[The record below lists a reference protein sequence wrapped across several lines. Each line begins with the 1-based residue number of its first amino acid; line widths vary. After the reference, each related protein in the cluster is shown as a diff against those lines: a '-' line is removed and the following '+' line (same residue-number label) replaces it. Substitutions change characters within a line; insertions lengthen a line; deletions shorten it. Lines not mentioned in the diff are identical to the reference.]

1 MPRTKG
7 SKNKNTATAKNKNI
21 ININVNSSKSKKGR
35 PRKTTANTN
44 TQARY
49 PNYGGGNAN
58 APPQVIISQPQADN
72 SNLNNS
78 LISSFITSKILNE
91 TMNRSNMTAVEPP
104 RAEPT
109 IAEPPRPE
117 SSYFTARE
125 SIIPKLPDTP
135 KTVIK
140 PSPKIETKKPT
151 TITEPPKIDIKP
163 DDVSPPKTD
172 IKPIDVSPPKKT
184 PPKFYKKLVDDTK
197 NNTSQLSSSVLEDA
211 MKEVKE
217 ENNAATLIKSVLSGH
232 RNRKMHSL
240 RKQYPELV
248 NKRLELVKEMDPQ
261 NLLQYKPKIGD
272 DGKPLYLQKLEGK
285 KAKDKIKLEQTL
297 LSNPIIS
304 QDLENKT
311 LKNKTAIK
319 IQNAI
324 RGKLSRNKAADL
336 YIQKQDRDKEE
347 AVKKIQSIYRGK
359 KTRNELINDKD
370 FQNKI
375 DIKIKKYGDAASEY
389 ATRGKDSEKVNQEFS
404 DIMKNMR
411 TGLQKFRTTLG
422 TKPKKRGPKP
432 KVND

>member
-21 ININVNSSKSKKGR
+21 INININSSKSKKGR

-49 PNYGGGNAN
+49 PNYGGNAN
-58 APPQVIISQPQADN
+58 APPQVIILQPQADN

-91 TMNRSNMTAVEPP
+91 TMNGNRSNMTAVEPP

-117 SSYFTARE
+117 PSYFAARE

-140 PSPKIETKKPT
+140 PSPKIETKKST

-163 DDVSPPKTD
+163 DDVSPPKLD
-172 IKPIDVSPPKKT
+172 IKPVDVSPPKKT
-184 PPKFYKKLVDDTK
+184 PSKFYKKLVDD
-197 NNTSQLSSSVLEDA
+197 NTSQLSNSILEDA

-217 ENNAATLIKSVLSGH
+217 ENKAATLISSVLSGH
-232 RNRKMHSL
+232 KNRKMHSL
-240 RKQYPELV
+240 RKKYPELV
-248 NKRLELVKEMDPQ
+248 NKRLELVKQMEPQ
-261 NLLQYKPKIGD
+261 NLLQYKSKTD
-272 DGKPLYLQKLEGK
+272 DNGKPLYLQKLEEK

-311 LKNKTAIK
+311 LKNKAATK

-324 RGKLSRNKAADL
+324 RGKLSKNIAADL
-336 YIQKQDRDKEE
+336 FIKNQDKEAAKNTLSSAIKSRKARKEFKE
-347 AVKKIQSIYRGK
+347 AQEAYDPAKHQEKIREKRKEFTRIITTQTTSKQAKEAAQKRFN
-359 KTRNELINDKD
+359 KTEHL
-370 FQNKI
+370 F
-375 DIKIKKYGDAASEY
+375 
-389 ATRGKDSEKVNQEFS
+389 
-404 DIMKNMR
+404 
-411 TGLQKFRTTLG
+411 
-422 TKPKKRGPKP
+422 KRKSNAGRPP
-432 KVND
+432 NVT